1 MSGQRRLF
9 REGNRAPPT
18 LLASNLNFGLIAM
31 ALLMALAIVV
41 TWKYPNIQLQF
52 LAGP

>member
-1 MSGQRRLF
+1 MSGQHRLS
-9 REGNRAPPT
+9 REGNHAPEVMAPK
-18 LLASNLNFGLIAM
+18 LNFGVIAM

-41 TWKYPNIQLQF
+41 TWKFPDIQLQF

>member
-1 MSGQRRLF
+1 MSGQRRLY
-9 REGNRAPPT
+9 REGNRALL
-18 LLASNLNFGLIAM
+18 LLAPSLNFGLIAM

-41 TWKYPNIQLQF
+41 TWKFPDIQLQF

>member
-1 MSGQRRLF
+1 
-9 REGNRAPPT
+9 
-18 LLASNLNFGLIAM
+18 M

-41 TWKYPNIQLQF
+41 TWKFPDIQLQF

>member
-9 REGNRAPPT
+9 REGNRAP
-18 LLASNLNFGLIAM
+18 LRLASNLNFGLIAM

-41 TWKYPNIQLQF
+41 TWKYPDIQLQF

>member
-9 REGNRAPPT
+9 REGNT
-18 LLASNLNFGLIAM
+18 ASLRPASKLNFGAIAM

-41 TWKYPNIQLQF
+41 TWKFPDIQLQF